1 MIAAENLSYSYA
13 SARRA
18 VGTGEIVGFLGTN
31 RAGKSAPPGP
41 YGPYAMSPGKLYAI
55 RMRA

>member
-1 MIAAENLSYSYA
+1 MIAAENLSYTYA

-41 YGPYAMSPGKLYAI
+41 LRTLRDVA
-55 RMRA
+55 RQTVRD